1 MIRLRNDS
9 MLTLDEW
16 RDTIKK
22 NAPLVDR
29 SSHSHNLINLALQ
42 AINKKYGKN
51 EANRAVRDFKLE
63 SKGWSQQ

>member
-1 MIRLRNDS
+1 MSTD
-9 MLTLDEW
+9 LTLDDW

-22 NAPLVDR
+22 NIFLVD
-29 SSHSHNLINLALQ
+29 SQPYSHNLINLALRV
-42 AINKKYGKN
+42 INEQFGTD